1 MAGAGYAGDVSS
13 KDAWEVLSREPEAVL
28 VDVRTIASPHQ
39 FTYFQGGGFDCAFL
53 SFLQVDAGCNVNVS
67 KLATRPY
74 LTAGVGGFIDI
85 TAHGRKLVF
94 SGTFTTGGLELAIED
109 GLRIV
114 TEGKV
119 KKLVPEVEQV
129 TFSGARAREQGQEV
143 TVITERCVLR
153 RTDAGL
159 EVVEIAPGIDLER
172 DVLGQAGMPLA
183 VAPDLASMDL
193 RLFRPEPMAL
203 GLAPQRTRRN
213 WS

>member
-1 MAGAGYAGDVSS
+1 
-13 KDAWEVLSREPEAVL
+13 
-28 VDVRTIASPHQ
+28 
-39 FTYFQGGGFDCAFL
+39 
-53 SFLQVDAGCNVNVS
+53 
-67 KLATRPY
+67 
-74 LTAGVGGFIDI
+74 
-85 TAHGRKLVF
+85 
-94 SGTFTTGGLELAIED
+94 
-109 GLRIV
+109 
-114 TEGKV
+114 
-119 KKLVPEVEQV
+119 V

-183 VAPDLASMDL
+183 VAPDLACMDP

-203 GLAPQRTRRN
+203 DLAPQRIRRS